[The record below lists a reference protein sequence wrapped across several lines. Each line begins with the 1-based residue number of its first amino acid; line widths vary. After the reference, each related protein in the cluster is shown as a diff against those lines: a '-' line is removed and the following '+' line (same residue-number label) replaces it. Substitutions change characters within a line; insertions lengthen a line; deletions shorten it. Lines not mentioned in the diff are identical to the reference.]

1 MSKKILT
8 SIDPS
13 EITINFFSRIY
24 NIIKSSIHN
33 IITPPKPGNG
43 DTIVIPS
50 SDNDIES
57 PFSESLIANAYTPN
71 GTIANAY
78 TPNGTIANA
87 YTPNGTIVK
96 RDSLELLKETYV
108 DK

>member
-13 EITINFFSRIY
+13 EITINFFSRIF
-24 NIIKSSIHN
+24 NILKSSIHN
-33 IITPPKPGNG
+33 IITPPKPGNI
-43 DTIVIPS
+43 DV
-50 SDNDIES
+50 NDIET
-57 PFSESLIANAYTPN
+57 PIHNDIETPLSEPLIANAYTPN
-71 GTIANAY
+71 GSIANAY
-78 TPNGTIANA
+78 TPNGSM
-87 YTPNGTIVK
+87 VK